1 MPMIAREEEFK
12 EILQKRLSTPRYI
25 HSLNVAQTAR
35 ELAIKYGADP
45 EKAYTAGLLH
55 DILKDDEKSAQ
66 REYLERNG
74 VILTGSERLAPKLWH
89 AMGAQIYLKQQL
101 GIEDAEILSA
111 VRWHTTARAGMS
123 VLEKVLYIADFISAD
138 RVYDGVERMREK
150 AAQSLETAM
159 LEGLQFTIIELANAE
174 RTIHPDTLAAYNET
188 VYINETSKRSVRQ

>member
-1 MPMIAREEEFK
+1 MIAREEEFK